1 MPTQEMLKYNF
12 CCMQMLQ
19 NLVKLKTHPT
29 AAEWVS
35 LFGDYHRNTKTN
47 SNIKIK
53 DHGSFNVPIYINGVF
68 LGNALCDLGA
78 KINLMSLAIFRK
90 IEGLMMILLGF

>member
-1 MPTQEMLKYNF
+1 
-12 CCMQMLQ
+12 MLQ

-29 AAEWVS
+29 AAEWIS
-35 LFGDYHRNTKTN
+35 LVGDYHTNTKTN

-53 DHGSFNVPIYINGVF
+53 DLGSFNVPISITGVF

-78 KINLMSLAIFRK
+78 KINLMSLATFRK
-90 IEGLMMILLGF
+90 IEGPMMIPTES